1 MKIGTAPYP
10 SMFPFRAMPKRAADG
25 DAAGAKKEPADVK
38 ASVRET
44 MLRRLSEMQA
54 AQARQGMDNPR
65 VKRLID
71 IFKSGR
77 KLAPDEMAYLRAH
90 APGQIDWIER
100 VAHERAAL
108 ELGMRSARTKTDVQ
122 MTVLLAADRGTLRRN
137 AEEHIVRVRHYL
149 DAQAQYMKTA
159 EYRNKPFSHLR
170 A

>member
-1 MKIGTAPYP
+1 MQIGTAPNP
-10 SMFPFRAMPKRAADG
+10 SMFPFRATPKRAADG
-25 DAAGAKKEPADVK
+25 DAAGAKKEPADLK
-38 ASVRET
+38 TSVRET

-65 VKRLID
+65 VKLLID

-77 KLAPDEMAYLRAH
+77 KLAPEEMAYLRAH
-90 APGQIDWIER
+90 APGMIDWIER

-108 ELGMRSARTKTDVQ
+108 ERGMRSARTKTDVQ
-122 MTVLLAADRGTLRRN
+122 MTILLAANRSALRRN
-137 AEEHIVRVRHYL
+137 AEEHIVRVRQFL
-149 DAQAQYMKTA
+149 DAQSQYFKTA